1 MFVRGEGF
9 ATTGFDIDAA
19 KVKALNTGRSCIK
32 HIPAKRIAALR
43 KAKKSST
50 TDDFAQLRDMDAIII
65 RVRTPLTRHRE
76 PDLQFIVKTGEE
88 IAPHPRAGQQRG
100 RRARYGLVQ
109 RALFGTPGTQQ

>member
-43 KAKKSST
+43 KAKNFST
-50 TDDFAQLRDMDAIII
+50 TDDFAQC
-65 RVRTPLTRHRE
+65 HRE
-76 PDLQFIVKTGEE
+76 PDLQVIVKAGEE
-88 IAPHPRAGQQRG
+88 IAPHLRTGQQRG